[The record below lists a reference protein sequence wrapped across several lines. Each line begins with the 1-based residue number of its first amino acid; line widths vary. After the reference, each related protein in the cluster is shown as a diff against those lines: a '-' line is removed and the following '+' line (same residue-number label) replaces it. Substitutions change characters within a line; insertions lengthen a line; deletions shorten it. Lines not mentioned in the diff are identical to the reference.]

1 MSSEE
6 KFACLLAVGDD
17 RVGLVRDVTA
27 VLLDQGVNIPSI
39 RSAALGAEFALLAH
53 FGGTTE
59 QIEAVERALTKVQQ
73 ETGLSFLFHHSKA
86 APEQPPTQEAT
97 HDVFV
102 TAYDAAGIVSELTAA
117 LAKHNINIDRLAGD
131 RYPAPHQG
139 LPLFTISAAVHL
151 PENVDENAVRTDL
164 EALRDRR
171 GWADAEL
178 QPHAQYDTPTL
189 TNAPPFPPTG
199 AWTTHPTS
207 ESQPD

>member
-1 MSSEE
+1 MSGTDR
-6 KFACLLAVGDD
+6 FACLLAVGDD

-27 VLLDQGVNIPSI
+27 VLLDHGVNIPSI
-39 RSAALGAEFALLAH
+39 RSATLGAEFALLAH
-53 FGGTTE
+53 FGGSAK
-59 QIEAVERALTKVQQ
+59 QIEAVERALAKVQQ

-86 APEQPPTQEAT
+86 APKQPPTHEAT

-102 TAYDAAGIVSELTAA
+102 TAYDAAGIVSELTAM
-117 LAKHNINIDRLAGD
+117 LAKHSINIDRLAGD

-139 LPLFTISAAVHL
+139 LPLFTISASVHL
-151 PENVDENAVRTDL
+151 PRSVDEDTVRADL

-189 TNAPPFPPTG
+189 ADAPPFPPKN
-199 AWTTHPTS
+199 AWTKHSASDAHP
-207 ESQPD
+207 D